1 MENFRK
7 TFICYKCR
15 GKSQHTSICQKNKK
29 KPNNAINFGNSSNNN
44 DQNGK
49 SKKLSMLID
58 ANTVALSQTRDE
70 TRSLEIKVLLD
81 SGSQKVYISDEVGTK
96 AFLRWFLSGPV
107 TKRISDYSQTELFY
121 VCI

>member
-15 GKSQHTSICQKNKK
+15 GKSQHISICQKNKK
-29 KPNNAINFGNSSNNN
+29 NAINFGNSSNNN

-58 ANTVALSQTRDE
+58 ANTVVLSQTRDE

-81 SGSQKVYISDEVGTK
+81 SGSQKIYISDE
-96 AFLRWFLSGPV
+96 ANNFLQLDP
-107 TKRISDYSQTELFY
+107 ISN
-121 VCI
+121 